1 MSMANVRSCKYG
13 GLLPWYPAKVGAR
26 RVAAPILIIDGGMQ
40 RILSIRLKTKIRMA
54 AVVLMVFYIA
64 ALAYVCFFSERYGRT
79 VSDTYRYNLQ
89 PFREISRFL
98 TYRETIGFRG
108 FVINLFGNIVVFMP
122 WGFMVPVIRKRV
134 YKFWY
139 TVASTFLLSLCI
151 ETIQLVTRVGS
162 FDVDDLILNTLG
174 GIAGFLVY
182 FIVNTVGRH
191 IFGKGNL

>member
-1 MSMANVRSCKYG
+1 MAAVCRMYRGKMGVRK
-13 GLLPWYPAKVGAR
+13 
-26 RVAAPILIIDGGMQ
+26 VAAPILIGAVHLVDGYFYMEVCG
-40 RILSIRLKTKIRMA
+40 RLSIRLKTKIRMA
-54 AVVLMVFYIA
+54 TVVLMVFYIA

-79 VSDTYRYNLQ
+79 VSDTYHYNLQ

-122 WGFMVPVIRKRV
+122 WGFMVPVIRKKA

-139 TVASTFLLSLCI
+139 TAVSTFLLSLCI

-174 GIAGFLVY
+174 GIAGFIVY
-182 FIVNTVGRH
+182 FIVNTVRRH
-191 IFGKGNL
+191 MFGKGNL